1 MQKPE
6 VKIYT
11 TPTCAFCHAAKEF
24 FREHN
29 IKFEEFNVATDAK
42 ARDEMIKKSGQL
54 GVPVIDVG
62 GKLIIGFNRIKLAEI
77 LGIDS

>member
-1 MQKPE
+1 MDNPT

-29 IKFEEFNVATDAK
+29 IKFEEFNVATDTK

-62 GKLIIGFNRIKLAEI
+62 GKFIIGFNRMKLAEL
-77 LGIDS
+77 LGIEG